1 MKKNKL
7 ILSVLMAGCLQAFTP
22 ASAQEHAVTMTTEKP
37 AGSALTFMVNRANG
51 VTVDWGDGAQVS
63 YPKGDGEVIVIEGVT
78 KGSKLVLKT
87 TTNLEL
93 LSCSDCGLT
102 AIDLSAAPELRSLY
116 CQNNKLTTL
125 NLKPVAKLTDL
136 NCANNE
142 VAFSSSLL
150 SEKIVP
156 KLETVNI
163 SNNKG
168 AGTFK
173 VASSTLQQVN
183 ISDNG
188 FTSIT
193 VTQNP
198 MLDVL
203 NCENNN
209 IKSLYLTGS
218 PQVSVLMGSGNENFA
233 TLRVPADGLP
243 EMRQVLLNDCKV
255 KEMDLSAS
263 EKLMNVSCRNNNMKS
278 LLLPSEKLLSLD
290 CSGNN
295 LSFCHFPSATN
306 KPEYFSYIPQGVL
319 TVTEKMQEY
328 EGTPYMDICP
338 SWTER
343 DNEDYVLDLE
353 TYRYDGGG
361 SAVTVSMKWYSVAVD
376 GTKTELVAAKSTDR
390 DQDFYNSKFKFSF
403 FKGHSL
409 VYGELHS
416 KAYPDLVIKTDMFA
430 VGKENALVGIEDV
443 TTEEN
448 GLQLDVNRGTLTMSC
463 AEPTSVNVYTTDGK
477 MVWKGIVNASSTT
490 INLPKGVYLVN
501 GKKVLL

>member
-7 ILSVLMAGCLQAFTP
+7 IFSVLMAGCLQAFVP
-22 ASAQEHAVTMTTEKP
+22 AFAQKQAVTMTTEKP
-37 AGSALTFMVNRANG
+37 TGSALTFMVNRVNDL
-51 VTVDWGDGAQVS
+51 TVDWGDGTEVS
-63 YPKGDGEVIVIEGVT
+63 YPKGDNEVIVIEGVT
-78 KGSKLVLKT
+78 KGNKLILKSAA
-87 TTNLEL
+87 NLEML
-93 LSCSDCGLT
+93 ACNDCGLT
-102 AIDLSAAPELRSLY
+102 AIDLSAVPELRSLY
-116 CQNNKLTTL
+116 CQNNKLTSL

-142 VAFSSSLL
+142 IAFTTSAL

-156 KLETVNI
+156 KLETVNV

-183 ISDNG
+183 ISNNE
-188 FTSIT
+188 FTSVT
-193 VTQNP
+193 VTSSP

-203 NCENNN
+203 NCENNK

-218 PQVSVLMGSGNENFA
+218 PEVSVLMGSGNEALA
-233 TLRVPADGLP
+233 TFRTPANGLP
-243 EMRQVLLNDCKV
+243 KMRQVFMDNCQV
-255 KEMDLSAS
+255 KELDLSVS
-263 EKLMNVSCRNNNMKS
+263 DHLMNVSCRDNNMKS
-278 LLLPSEKLLSLD
+278 LLLPSKKLLSLD

-295 LSFCHFPSATN
+295 LSFCHFPSMTN
-306 KPEYFSYIPQGVL
+306 KPEYFSYLPQGTLV
-319 TVTEKMQEY
+319 VTEKMKKY
-328 EGTPYMDICP
+328 EGLPYMEICP
-338 SWTER
+338 SWAER
-343 DNEDYVLDLE
+343 SNEDYVLNLE

-361 SAVTVSMKWYSVAVD
+361 TAVTVSMKWYSVALD

-390 DQDFYNSKFKFSF
+390 DQDFYNSKFNFSF

-416 KAYPDLVIKTDMFA
+416 KAYTDLVIKTDTFA
-430 VGKENALVGIEDV
+430 IGQENVLVGIEGV
-443 TTEEN
+443 TAEMD

-463 AEPTSVNVYTTDGK
+463 AEPISVNIYTTDGK
-477 MVWKGIVNASSTT
+477 MVWKGVVNASSTT
-490 INLPKGVYLVN
+490 VDLPKGVYLVN